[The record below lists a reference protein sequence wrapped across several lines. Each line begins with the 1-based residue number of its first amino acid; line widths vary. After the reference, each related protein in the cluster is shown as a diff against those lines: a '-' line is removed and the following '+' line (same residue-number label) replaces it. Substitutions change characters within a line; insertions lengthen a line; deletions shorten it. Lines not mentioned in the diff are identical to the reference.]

1 MWWLIL
7 VACDSGAS
15 MVDVGVVRVDE
26 DVDDTGD
33 VKAECLVDVSS
44 YPTDEAG
51 PLGFSAAD
59 LIALLPPAWTTEAD
73 FSDGGTGALSITVEP
88 LDGEL
93 QFRDYTAEGE
103 INCPADVA
111 ALPVLFHLE
120 DADGRVTMDADTEV
134 LSTSGALDG
143 LPLHVWTPVADNT
156 GTEPAHG
163 YEELHAALSLDGEGY
178 PGRLD
183 FATRSEGGLIESAC
197 TLAAFGD
204 GGGEACP

>member
-7 VACDSGAS
+7 VACVDGGHP
-15 MVDVGVVRVDE
+15 VDVGVVRVDE
-26 DVDDTGD
+26 DGDTSGSD
-33 VKAECLVDVSS
+33 AECVVEVQTFA
-44 YPTDEAG
+44 TDEAG

-59 LIALLPPAWTTEAD
+59 LIALLPPEWTTDAE
-73 FSDGGTGALSITVEP
+73 FSDGVTGPLTITVEP

-103 INCPADVA
+103 IACPADVA

-120 DADGRVTMDADTEV
+120 DAGGRVTMDADTEV
-134 LSTSGALDG
+134 ISTTGALDG
-143 LPLHVWTPVADNT
+143 LPVHIWAPVADNG

-163 YEELHAALSLDGEGY
+163 FEELHAALSLDGDGY

-183 FATRSEGGLIESAC
+183 LATRSEGGLIESDC
-197 TLAAFGD
+197 TLASFGD
-204 GGGEACP
+204 EGGEACP